1 MGNAQES
8 FQGECAGSPPKLNHG
23 QPRADVQVMTAEVV
37 RLFEEVLARDV
48 QDEASKKEKL
58 YLATSS
64 LVYVLHPNKEKL

>member
-1 MGNAQES
+1 
-8 FQGECAGSPPKLNHG
+8 
-23 QPRADVQVMTAEVV
+23 MTAEVV